1 MSKEEVVVKHR
12 KSINVLF
19 RTIGNTLIIL
29 AVFFLGLGFWPYAES
44 ELKYNW
50 EQLVG
55 QRYFLVGDNANAIK
69 QADKSVFGAI
79 LAAPPPISITPVNTD
94 FAIVI
99 PKINVNT
106 VVAQDVN
113 AADYNEYTAAL
124 KKGAAH
130 ALGTVYP
137 GQDGN
142 SYVFAHSTLNFWEIG
157 RYNAVFTLLRK
168 LEPGDLIVTFYQG
181 QRHDYTVTEKLVLEA
196 NDIRYI
202 TPKAD
207 GRQLTLQTCDPPGT
221 TLRRLIIVAKMR

>member
-1 MSKEEVVVKHR
+1 MSKEELVTKHR
-12 KSINVLF
+12 KSINIIL

-29 AVFFLGLGFWPYAES
+29 AVFFLALGLWPYAES
-44 ELKYNW
+44 EFKFNW
-50 EQLVG
+50 EQVIG
-55 QRYFLVGDNANAIK
+55 QRYFLVGDSAIASK

-94 FAIVI
+94 FAIII
-99 PKINVNT
+99 PKLDVNA
-106 VVAQDVN
+106 VIAQDVN
-113 AADYNEYTAAL
+113 AANYDEYNAAL

-142 SYVFAHSTLNFWEIG
+142 SYIFAHSTLNFWEIG

-168 LEPGDLIVTFYQG
+168 LELGDLIVTFYQG
-181 QRHDYTVTEKLVLEA
+181 QRYDYTVTEKHILDA

-221 TLRRLIIVAKMR
+221 ALRRLIIIAKMR